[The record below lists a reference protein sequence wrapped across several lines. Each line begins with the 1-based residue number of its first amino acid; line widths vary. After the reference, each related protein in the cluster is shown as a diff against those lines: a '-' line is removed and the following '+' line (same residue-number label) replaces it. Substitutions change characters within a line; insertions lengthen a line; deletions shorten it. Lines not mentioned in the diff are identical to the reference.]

1 MRRRIETG
9 ALMLCALLLGSS
21 TVHGKS
27 FGLGFQEAVPE
38 VDFQGLGSVGVGTL
52 LMVLGYTA
60 RKGYRKLV
68 DRKRSDARED

>member
-1 MRRRIETG
+1 MRRKIETV

-21 TVHGKS
+21 AAHAKVVS
-27 FGLGFQEAVPE
+27 LGLLTEAVPE

-68 DRKRSDARED
+68 DRKRD